1 MTTQYRQKSNAKKKE
16 KQQHEYFLWL
26 RFSVFRERYIV
37 FGMIESNI
45 VVFFRNM
52 IRNVSLGHGLFD
64 LINKEKQSKVSV
76 STSVTSHLQISSN
89 FIVRFL

>member
-1 MTTQYRQKSNAKKKE
+1 MLKKKE

>member
-1 MTTQYRQKSNAKKKE
+1 MTTQYRQKSNAKKNTK
-16 KQQHEYFLWL
+16 KQHKYFLWL
-26 RFSVFRERYIV
+26 RFSVFRERYKYIV
-37 FGMIESNI
+37 LGYMIESNI

-76 STSVTSHLQISSN
+76 SKSVTSHLQTSS
-89 FIVRFL
+89 